1 MFLALYTKVRVLRWM
16 VGNFIS
22 NYLCYLALAFIT
34 HVVATIKQL
43 NPLIAV
49 IPGFQFM
56 IGYL

>member
-1 MFLALYTKVRVLRWM
+1 MFLASYTKVRVLRWI

-22 NYLCYLALAFIT
+22 NYLCCLALTFVT